1 MCIHMMSV
9 CYVHLWH
16 PKGLIFV
23 LEVFV
28 DWSSLFL
35 FSIKFYVSSLLKF
48 IGYILLISWKSNI
61 LGPIFQI
68 LALPAVLN
76 NLTLVLQLADT
87 LNPQQ
92 ITKVFSKLLVCTKPL
107 CTKLM
112 MGINIYYLHMQKDIH
127 IYFTLILS
135 LFYKYCT

>member
-1 MCIHMMSV
+1 MFA
-9 CYVHLWH
+9 LWIYDT
-16 PKGLIFV
+16 PRDCFFFLGGV
-23 LEVFV
+23 
-28 DWSSLFL
+28 LFL
-35 FSIKFYVSSLLKF
+35 FLIEVNVPSLLKF

-68 LALPAVLN
+68 LALPAVLKD
-76 NLTLVLQLADT
+76 LTLARQLADKHYT
-87 LNPQQ
+87 SAVTPHQ

-112 MGINIYYLHMQKDIH
+112 MGINIYYLHMQKGIH
-127 IYFTLILS
+127 IYFPLILS